1 MAGYGNDI
9 YISVPSKGILVST
22 NGGTL
27 WAERINGLSNLN
39 VSSITFVNNTLITGA
54 TNFSYGF
61 GAFRSTNFGLN
72 WSNINSP
79 PNVYRFCVDGNNIYA
94 ASWSLSKSTDSGL
107 SWTFYPGVIM
117 AEHVCKKENYIFLG
131 SQVYGVS
138 RSSDFGVTWDSVNTG
153 LPNSHNYISSLF
165 ADSNYIYAGV
175 SGSGLYVSTNDGLS
189 WYARNNGLTSSTV
202 KCISKYNNYLI
213 IGTDSGG
220 VYISSN
226 NGLSW
231 IQKNNG
237 LISKNVWSV
246 YVKSGYLYAGT
257 YCMGLWRRAVD
268 DIIGVQNIGSKIPD
282 KFSLLQNFPNPFN
295 PSTIIRFQIKD
306 SRLVT
311 LKVYDI
317 LGKEIATLV
326 NEKQSP
332 GVYEVTF
339 DGSRL
344 TSGIYF
350 YKLVS
355 GSYSEVRKM
364 VLIK

>member
-1 MAGYGNDI
+1 
-9 YISVPSKGILVST
+9 
-22 NGGTL
+22 
-27 WAERINGLSNLN
+27 
-39 VSSITFVNNTLITGA
+39 
-54 TNFSYGF
+54 
-61 GAFRSTNFGLN
+61 
-72 WSNINSP
+72 
-79 PNVYRFCVDGNNIYA
+79 
-94 ASWSLSKSTDSGL
+94 
-107 SWTFYPGVIM
+107 M